1 MITQNMSPLRATTG
15 KSYGLISAKSEQTG
29 RPRVYEGPIQ
39 KTVDEGV
46 RGIQCPDLL
55 MWQAV
60 LSAYSFPLQGLVDVL
75 APNGK
80 ITPCSLFCWGV
91 AESGERKSGI
101 VNYGYGPISDYEKSR
116 EDVLKKNE
124 ERYLVEL
131 ELWNA
136 TQKALRN
143 KYARNQ
149 CDSIKADY
157 IQHATSKPKKGSV
170 GTKIVND
177 ITPEA
182 LLSIS
187 HEQRLHS
194 IASVSGEAGEIFS
207 SPTTKTLTPYN
218 NLWSGDPVR
227 SDRKGDGSINVLP
240 RLSVLWF
247 SQPGVSKAFVD
258 KGNSKARDNGF
269 LARVLFAYPQTT
281 QGLRDITA
289 QSATPPESYKRSL
302 QSLMQRNEEAANNP
316 NFKKRTIGFCDNAK
330 ELWFDIASGIER
342 ELKPG
347 GKYHGYSDHASKL
360 ADNICRVALV
370 LHCSTHGIQG
380 EVSTQTLESA
390 ISLCFRFS
398 DEFIRTFGPSHHEQG
413 TSNHLMEF
421 ISSRI
426 SLGFRYLKLNYI
438 RQYGPNKLRDRA
450 RLHDAI
456 AQHCQNGD
464 ISLISHG
471 RTTVVD
477 TTPRR
482 LPDELKLVH
491 DLSLQ

>member
-1 MITQNMSPLRATTG
+1 MITQNMSPLRTTTA
-15 KSYGLISAKSEQTG
+15 KSYGLLSTKSEHTG
-29 RPRVYEGPIQ
+29 SSMVYEGPIQ
-39 KTVDEGV
+39 EAVDEGI

-60 LSAYSFPLQGLVDVL
+60 LSAYSFPLQGLVDVQ

-80 ITPCSLFCWGV
+80 VTPCSLFCWGV

-101 VNYGYGPISDYEKSR
+101 VNYAYDPISDYEKRR
-116 EDVLKKNE
+116 EEEFKENE
-124 ERYLVEL
+124 ENYLVEL
-131 ELWNA
+131 ELWSA
-136 TQKALRN
+136 TQKVLRN

-149 CDSIKADY
+149 CDSIRADY
-157 IQHATSKPKKGSV
+157 IRHATSKPQKGSA

-182 LLSIS
+182 LLSTS

-207 SPTTKTLTPYN
+207 SPTTRSLSPYN

-227 SDRKGDGSINVLP
+227 SDRKGGGSINVLP

-281 QGLRDITA
+281 QGQRDIA
-289 QSATPPESYKRSL
+289 IQSATPPDSYKRSL
-302 QSLMQRNEEAANNP
+302 LSLMQMNEKATDNP
-316 NFKKRTIGFCDNAK
+316 NFKRSTIDFCEKAK
-330 ELWFDIASGIER
+330 ELWFDVALSIEQ
-342 ELKPG
+342 ELKSG
-347 GKYHGYSDHASKL
+347 GRYHGYSDHASKL
-360 ADNICRVALV
+360 ADNICRVALI
-370 LHCSTHGIQG
+370 LHCSMYGIQG
-380 EVSTQTLESA
+380 QVSTRTLESA

-398 DEFIRTFGPSHHEQG
+398 DEFTRTFRPSHHKQG
-413 TSNHLMEF
+413 SPNHLMEF
-421 ISSRI
+421 ISGRV
-426 SLGFRYLKLNYI
+426 SLGVRYLKLNYI
-438 RQYGPNKLRDRA
+438 RQYGPNKLRDRV

-477 TTPRR
+477 STPRR
-482 LPDELKLVH
+482 LHDELKLVH
-491 DLSLQ
+491 DLNLQ